1 MQLIRLEE
9 DSRLNVPEIDSQ
21 HETLI
26 GLINQLHT
34 AMLREADKASL
45 DDLLSQLLDHTRSH
59 CSYEEELMSRYGYP
73 EYASH
78 RSEHQRL
85 IEHLENL
92 IGLYRQGDV
101 LLSFAV
107 MLELKG
113 WATIHIE
120 KSDKLL
126 GIFLN
131 DRAGIDFNHHEHSG

>member
-9 DSRLNVPEIDSQ
+9 ASRLNVPEIDSQ

-26 GLINQLHT
+26 SLINQLHK

-59 CSYEEELMSRYGYP
+59 CSYEEQLMSQYDYP
-73 EYASH
+73 EYAAH
-78 RSEHQRL
+78 RSEHERL
-85 IEHLENL
+85 IKHLEDL
-92 IGLYRQGDV
+92 IGRYRKGDL

-126 GIFLN
+126 GVFLN
-131 DRAGIDFNHHEHSG
+131 DRLRIDASHHKGSA

>member
-9 DSRLNVPEIDSQ
+9 DSRLNVPEIDAQ
-21 HETLI
+21 HEKLI

-34 AMLREADKASL
+34 AMLREADKSSL
-45 DDLLSQLLDHTRSH
+45 DGLLSQLLDHTRSH

-78 RSEHQRL
+78 RSEHRRL
-85 IEHLENL
+85 VEHLENL
-92 IGLYRQGDV
+92 IDRYEKGDL

-113 WATIHIE
+113 WATIHIG

>member
-21 HETLI
+21 HEALI

-45 DDLLSQLLDHTRSH
+45 DDLLSQLLEHTRSH
-59 CSYEEELMSRYGYP
+59 CSYEEQLMSQYGYP
-73 EYASH
+73 EYAAH

-92 IGLYRQGDV
+92 IGRYRNGDL

-120 KSDKLL
+120 KSDRLL
-126 GIFLN
+126 GVFLN
-131 DRAGIDFNHHEHSG
+131 DRAGIDSNHH